1 MPGFVQFV
9 EFQAKDVE
17 GLKDALVQFRTEH
30 PETTTAVLERTGRGP
45 GPTGQLVAINV
56 FESYEKAMEQ
66 SNNLL
71 VTEFSQSFA
80 ERMEGRSFRN
90 LDVLYEL

>member
-1 MPGFVQFV
+1 MPEFVQFV

-30 PETTTAVLERTGRGP
+30 PETTTAVSTKLAEDRDRP
-45 GPTGQLVAINV
+45 GNYVAINV

-66 SNNLL
+66 SNNPL